1 MISNPDWS
9 YVSITSDDNVAIVK
23 YDRGDSINAL
33 SLKGMSELTEAAGLI
48 KSDLSIRAVALI
60 GTNTAF
66 SAGRDLKDPELDGG
80 QKTSLLRR
88 RHIAGAGARLC
99 KAWSELEQF
108 TACGIEGFA
117 IGGGLALAVSVDY
130 RVAGNSAHFR
140 APEAALG
147 LSMSW
152 GSIPRL
158 VNLIGP
164 ARTKQILIHA
174 NQRFSAEE
182 AKSWGLIQEI
192 VDDGQAASAAISA
205 AKKASE
211 IPPVPARMIKLA
223 VDSYAGA
230 LADAIMHMDTDQ
242 VLLAENDQE
251 HLEAVVT
258 FLAKE

>member
-33 SLKGMSELTEAAGLI
+33 SFKGMSELTEAAGLI
-48 KSDLSIRAVALI
+48 KSDLSIKAVALI
-60 GTNTAF
+60 GNNRAF
-66 SAGRDLKDPELDGG
+66 SAGRDLKDPELDGR
-80 QKTSLLRR
+80 QKTSLLHR

-130 RVAGNSAHFR
+130 RVAGYSVHFR

-158 VNLIGP
+158 VNLKIGR
-164 ARTKQILIHA
+164 AH
-174 NQRFSAEE
+174 
-182 AKSWGLIQEI
+182 
-192 VDDGQAASAAISA
+192 V
-205 AKKASE
+205 
-211 IPPVPARMIKLA
+211 
-223 VDSYAGA
+223 
-230 LADAIMHMDTDQ
+230 
-242 VLLAENDQE
+242 
-251 HLEAVVT
+251 
-258 FLAKE
+258 